1 MIDTEQETP
10 TLEVEPVAQRVLAM
24 PTLRPYL
31 PGRATGRMLA
41 AGSRVMWCIGW
52 RWLTGSGW
60 RTGLHQAGGVGLGV
74 YVAAYLD
81 LHVTPF
87 LAPAAVALWVGGA
100 IYYAPAARVAGPAA
114 GAEPL
119 PEEPEGEPFTV
130 EEVAALVRQIAA
142 EHGWLGVHLDDLLT
156 ALPGVSR
163 TDLLDVLAEGGI
175 PVAEQ
180 LKIRLPGGRS
190 RNRRGV
196 RLSALPPG
204 LGEAPAAAP
213 SGGPQSAPLPPLSTP
228 PTAPS

>member
-1 MIDTEQETP
+1 MIDTEQAP
-10 TLEVEPVAQRVLAM
+10 PALEAEPVAQRALAM

-31 PGRATGRMLA
+31 PGRTTFRILG
-41 AGSRVMWCIGW
+41 AGSRVMWRIGW

-60 RTGLHQAGGVGLGV
+60 RTDLNRVGGVGLGV
-74 YVAAYLD
+74 YVAGYLD
-81 LHVTPF
+81 LYVTPF

-100 IYYAPAARVAGPAA
+100 IYYAPPISGPAPLA

-119 PEEPEGEPFTV
+119 PEEPEGDPFTV

-156 ALPGVSR
+156 ALPGASR

-190 RNRRGV
+190 RNRQGV
-196 RLSALPPG
+196 RLSGLPPG
-204 LGEAPAAAP
+204 LGEAPAEAP
-213 SGGPQSAPLPPLSTP
+213 SRGPQNPPLPPLSTP
-228 PTAPS
+228 PATPS